1 MGNHQDHRV
10 TSSEPPEIVITT
22 APTNESSENKKETKS
37 ENRRSFKRNSK
48 NDSND
53 TLTVAGHKVILSA
66 ENGINIGQ
74 ILRWR
79 HFIDWVAEFEKPGN
93 NLELTKVH
101 FQSVDMFGKHIGFVK
116 FKSEVLKEGKYVPG
130 IVFMRGPSV
139 AILTILICE
148 GKEYA
153 LTTVQ
158 ARVPISK
165 LFLEIPA
172 GMLDD
177 GTFMGKAASEMQEET
192 GIVVKVEDL
201 IDLTLLA
208 YGSKYPGIYPS
219 PGGCDEY
226 IRLFLYRQEVSTEK
240 LKQLEGKCTGAI
252 GTHEFISLRV
262 LPLERLWQET
272 SDVKALSSLFLYEKV
287 KHKIGSKENLIVTID
302 NPVTPLKS
310 HIEPNSNIET
320 LNNYP
325 KHGNAQPVSTIPVKE
340 KPVVKHNNNTQ
351 EHSTF

>member
-1 MGNHQDHRV
+1 VITNITNYLKLKVIITMGNHQDHRV
-10 TSSEPPEIVITT
+10 TSSEPPETPATT
-22 APTNESSENKKETKS
+22 NVTPATANVTPATTNETTSENKKETKNT
-37 ENRRSFKRNSK
+37 NRRSFRNSK
-48 NDSND
+48 IPDS
-53 TLTVAGHKVILSA
+53 LTVAGNKVTVTA
-66 ENGINIGQ
+66 ENGINVAQ
-74 ILRWR
+74 ILHWR
-79 HFIDWVAEFEKPGN
+79 HFLDWVAEFEKPEN
-93 NLELTKVH
+93 KLSLTKVH

-116 FKSEVLKEGKYVPG
+116 FKSEVLKDGKYVPG

-177 GTFMGKAASEMQEET
+177 GTFMGKAACEMQEET
-192 GIVVKVEDL
+192 GIVVKIEDL

-226 IRLFLYRQEVSTEK
+226 IRLFLYRQEVSAEQ
-240 LKQLEGKCTGAI
+240 LKELEGKCTGAI
-252 GTHEFISLRV
+252 GTHEYISLRV
-262 LPLERLWQET
+262 LPLEKLWQET

-287 KHKIGSKENLIVTID
+287 KHKIGSRENLIT
-302 NPVTPLKS
+302 TPLKS
-310 HIEPNSNIET
+310 HLEQNGNTET
-320 LNNYP
+320 LNN
-325 KHGNAQPVSTIPVKE
+325 
-340 KPVVKHNNNTQ
+340 
-351 EHSTF
+351 

>member
-10 TSSEPPEIVITT
+10 TSSEPPEITT
-22 APTNESSENKKETKS
+22 TTNENSENKKETK
-37 ENRRSFKRNSK
+37 NTDRPSFRNSK
-48 NDSND
+48 IPD
-53 TLTVAGHKVILSA
+53 TLTVAGNKVILTA
-66 ENGINIGQ
+66 EKGINIAQ
-74 ILRWR
+74 ILHWG
-79 HFIDWVAEFEKPGN
+79 HFLEWIAEFEKPGN
-93 NLELTKVH
+93 KLNLTKVH

-158 ARVPISK
+158 ARVPISQ

-177 GTFMGKAASEMQEET
+177 GTFMGKAANEMQEET
-192 GIVVKVEDL
+192 GIVVKIEDL

-226 IRLFLYRQEVSTEK
+226 IRLFLYRQEVSAEK
-240 LKQLEGKCTGAI
+240 LKELEGKCTGAI

-262 LPLERLWQET
+262 LPLETLWQET

-287 KHKIGSKENLIVTID
+287 KHKIGSKENLIVTTNNNQKHD
-302 NPVTPLKS
+302 HSPVQKKPES
-310 HIEPNSNIET
+310 
-320 LNNYP
+320 
-325 KHGNAQPVSTIPVKE
+325 QPVVTHI
-340 KPVVKHNNNTQ
+340 NNTD
-351 EHSTF
+351 T

>member
-1 MGNHQDHRV
+1 MLN
-10 TSSEPPEIVITT
+10 
-22 APTNESSENKKETKS
+22 
-37 ENRRSFKRNSK
+37 
-48 NDSND
+48 
-53 TLTVAGHKVILSA
+53 
-66 ENGINIGQ
+66 
-74 ILRWR
+74 
-79 HFIDWVAEFEKPGN
+79 
-93 NLELTKVH
+93 LTKVH
-101 FQSVDMFGKHIGFVK
+101 FQSVDMFGHHIGFVK
-116 FKSEVLKEGKYVPG
+116 FKSEVLKDGKYVPG

-177 GTFMGKAASEMQEET
+177 GTFMGKAACEMQEET
-192 GIVVKVEDL
+192 GIVVKIEDL

-208 YGSKYPGIYPS
+208 YGNKYPGIYPS

-226 IRLFLYRQEVSTEK
+226 IRLFLYRQEVSVEK
-240 LKQLEGKCTGAI
+240 LKELEGKCTGAI

-262 LPLERLWQET
+262 LPLENLWHET

-287 KHKIGSKENLIVTID
+287 KHKIGSKENLVVTT
-302 NPVTPLKS
+302 NQVTPLKS
-310 HIEPNSNIET
+310 HSEPTGNTET
-320 LNNYP
+320 LNNHQ
-325 KHGNAQPVSTIPVKE
+325 KHDHSHLSDSHAPIQE
-340 KPVVKHNNNTQ
+340 KPESQPVVKHNNNTDA
-351 EHSTF
+351 HNLL